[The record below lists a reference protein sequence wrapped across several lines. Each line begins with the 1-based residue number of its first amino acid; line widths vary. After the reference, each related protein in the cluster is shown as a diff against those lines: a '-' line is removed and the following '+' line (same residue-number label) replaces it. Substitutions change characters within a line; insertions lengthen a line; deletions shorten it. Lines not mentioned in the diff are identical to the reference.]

1 MFRFLNALL
10 FICYS
15 TVVFA
20 QDSIVAIDSTIHL
33 TEVEIADKKTN
44 ANNTI
49 NEQGIFKLTPTDVN
63 KLPRVMGEVDW
74 LKSTQFLTGVQSG
87 NEGSLG
93 FFVRGG
99 SPDQNLLLYDNIP
112 ILNATHLYGFL
123 STINGDAIE
132 QLEFHKNYVPA
143 TKASRLAT
151 VMDIDSKNGNTKA
164 IKGSIT
170 IGIINAKF
178 SVDGPIKSPKTTFS
192 IYGRGSFFGA
202 ISKKISKKAYK
213 NSLGSGIEIAYYFYD
228 LNANIQHTFNGKH
241 QLKYTFFL
249 SHDFY
254 NLQSEEIGN
263 VSFIPIDTTF
273 SQVENK
279 YNYKNKLRW
288 MNIGNGLTW
297 NYLPTEKWRL
307 KNQLLFSNYSI
318 RFNRKEHE
326 TTDYLANQIYNANWL
341 HDISS
346 FVRNFSLKSATAFTP
361 NTNNR
366 TDFGIQLSM
375 YNMQVLQSKLN
386 FQRDYKDILSYIP
399 DVDSTTENKYPVF
412 SFFLAT
418 LSAQHE
424 FKYKQLQLT
433 FGFNVNFY
441 AHKKVHYITPEGR
454 FKIQYSLPKHII
466 IAGTAMYTA
475 QHLHLLNSRQ
485 SDILYDVW
493 LPTDAY
499 IKPQTAWNFSASM
512 HQQIKQWEWSV
523 ETYYRKMYH
532 QIDYKNNAGFL
543 LNTKSIE
550 SQVYAD
556 GVGKAYGVEFY
567 VAKSKGNITASIK
580 YNLSWS
586 TRQFD
591 SLNNGQS
598 FFYKFDKRHDL
609 ALMLAYRFKKHFDVA
624 VTWVFN
630 SGQRA
635 TIPQAYFYSPNG
647 WLPYYTGINNYVL
660 PKYHR
665 MDISFNYTK
674 ETKRFTHLFNFSVY
688 NLYSRQ
694 NIFSVYTKKDDYLA
708 PKTYY
713 QLSLFPVLPSLSY
726 TITIKGHEKE

>member
-1 MFRFLNALL
+1 MLYRTVILFFLFRSATTL
-10 FICYS
+10 
-15 TVVFA
+15 FA
-20 QDSIVAIDSTIHL
+20 QDSTAVLDSTIRL
-33 TEVEIADKKTN
+33 MEVEIADKKIVSSSTV
-44 ANNTI
+44 
-49 NEQGIFKLTPTDVN
+49 NEQGIFKLTPADVN
-63 KLPRVMGEVDW
+63 KLPRIMGEVDW

-132 QLEFHKNYVPA
+132 QLQFHKNYVPT
-143 TKASRLAT
+143 TKSARLAT
-151 VMDIDSKNGNTKA
+151 VMEIDSKNGNNKA

-192 IYGRGSFFGA
+192 IHGRGSFFGA
-202 ISKKISKKAYK
+202 ISQKISKKAYK
-213 NSLGSGIEIAYYFYD
+213 NSLGSGIGIAYYFYD

-241 QLKYTFFL
+241 QLKYSFFL

-263 VSFIPIDTTF
+263 ESFIPIDTTF
-273 SQVENK
+273 LNVNNK
-279 YNYKNKLRW
+279 YNYKNKLKW

-297 NYLPTEKWRL
+297 NYLPADKWRL

-318 RFNRKEHE
+318 RFDRKEAE
-326 TTDYLANQIYNANWL
+326 TTDYLNKQIYDATWQHNIN
-341 HDISS
+341 S
-346 FVRNFSLKSATAFTP
+346 FIRNFSLKSETTFKP
-361 NTNNR
+361 NVNNS
-366 TDFGIQLSM
+366 TDFGVQLSM

-386 FQRDYKDILSYIP
+386 FKRDYKDILAQEP
-399 DVDSTTENKYPVF
+399 DVDSTVENKYPVF

-418 LSAQHE
+418 ISAQHD

-454 FKIQYSLPKHII
+454 FKIQYTLPKQII
-466 IAGTAMYTA
+466 IAGTAMYTS

-493 LPTDAY
+493 LPTNDY

-512 HQQIKQWEWSV
+512 HQQIKKWEWCV
-523 ETYYRKMYH
+523 EAYYRKMFN

-550 SQVYAD
+550 SQVYAN
-556 GVGKAYGVEFY
+556 GIGKAYGVEFY
-567 VAKSKGNITASIK
+567 VAKSKGNFTASAR
-580 YNLSWS
+580 YNLTWS

-591 SLNNGQS
+591 SLNNGKE
-598 FFYKFDKRHDL
+598 FFFKFDKRHDL
-609 ALMLAYRFKKHFDVA
+609 ALMVAYRFKKHFDVA
-624 VTWVFN
+624 VTWMFN

-635 TIPQAYFYSPNG
+635 TIPKAFFYSPNG
-647 WLPYYTGINNYVL
+647 WLPYYTGINDYIL

-674 ETKRFTHLFNFSVY
+674 EAKRLTHLFNFSIY
-688 NLYSRQ
+688 NVYSRQ
-694 NIFSVYTKKDDYLA
+694 NIFSVYTKKSDNSTD
-708 PKTYY
+708 KTYY
-713 QLSLFPVLPSLSY
+713 QLSLFPILPSLSY
-726 TITIKGHEKE
+726 TITIKANEK